1 MALKARVGRIP
12 ATKPNWSSP
21 VSASYTFKTSVLT
34 AALGAE
40 QREAI
45 RETAR
50 LQISFQSLLREGE
63 YLRHQRDFAGD
74 GQDQLFVLPNPW
86 RMMLLTAPS
95 GASTLELDPL
105 PFWAVVGASVVVED
119 NSNMEAGTISVI
131 AGTTVTLQ
139 SPLTNSFAIGSQVR
153 PAYLARAQETATFNA
168 KTAQVRQGAV
178 TYEVDPTSDP
188 QAAATIT
195 HDTFE
200 SSDVFLTSPN
210 WIRDVTSAFNAARAM
225 LDPSRGN
232 IDVRSPRGFS
242 VTVQKM
248 QYTETTAGKAE
259 ALLSFFLKMKG
270 KRTSF
275 FMPTWQTDMR
285 SKALAATASSA
296 LTVDGMEFFDAF
308 DGSPIWNTIYVKY
321 PDGSYQINRIAS
333 MVVSGTDTVLT
344 MVDGWNSDVPA
355 EKSLSWCPRWR
366 FASDIL
372 KLNWPTSAV
381 AEASISVQTL
391 ISEAP

>member
-12 ATKPNWSSP
+12 ATKPNWAST
-21 VSASYTFKTSVLT
+21 VSATYTFKTSVLT
-34 AALGAE
+34 AAKGVE

-50 LQISFQSLLREGE
+50 LQIRFQSLLREEE
-63 YLRHQRDFAGD
+63 YLRHQRDFAGV
-74 GQDQLFVLPNPW
+74 GQDRLFVLPNPW
-86 RMMLLTAPS
+86 RLAALNAPS

-119 NSNMEAGTISVI
+119 EGNVEAGTISVV
-131 AGTTVTLQ
+131 AGTTITLQ
-139 SPLTNSFAIGSQVR
+139 SPLTNVFATGAQVR
-153 PAYLARAQETATFNA
+153 PAYLARAQETASFAA

-178 TYEVDPTSDP
+178 QYEIDPTTDP

-195 HDTFE
+195 PDTFE
-200 SSDVFLTSPN
+200 SRDVFLTSPN
-210 WIRDVTSAFNAARAM
+210 WARDVTNAFNSARAM

-242 VTVQKM
+242 VSVMKM
-248 QYTETTAGKAE
+248 QYTETTATKAE
-259 ALLSFFLKMKG
+259 ALLAFFLKMKG

-285 SKALAATASSA
+285 SKALAAVATTAM
-296 LTVDGMEFFDAF
+296 TVDGTEFFDAF
-308 DGSPIWNTIYVKY
+308 DGSQIFNVVYVRY
-321 PDGSYQINRIAS
+321 DDGSYQINRIAS
-333 MVVSGTDTVLT
+333 MVISGTDTVLT
-344 MVDGWNSDVPA
+344 MVDAWDSDVPA
-355 EKSLSWCPRWR
+355 GKSLSWCPVWR
-366 FASDIL
+366 FASDNL
-372 KLNWPTSAV
+372 KLDWPTSAV
-381 AEASISVQTL
+381 AQASVSVQSL